1 MGPYPLALA
10 ALGASAI
17 GAAALAQTAGGTV
30 LGATAPG
37 LVAVGAL
44 VAAVL
49 VALAAHAL
57 LFGFGRRLTDARLGE
72 FSQAFLAR
80 IDRPARFG
88 FVLFAAMTVVHT
100 PLFEGPLFDWLEWL
114 LLVAI
119 IAFIGWG
126 AVVVLD
132 TAADL
137 YMRRVPDESE
147 DPVLARKHI
156 TQVQLLRRIAVI
168 LIGFVTFSAVLMTI
182 PAVRQYGV
190 SLFASAGVAGLVVGL
205 AARPLLSNL
214 IAGIQIAVTQ
224 PIRLGD
230 AVTIDGEFGSVE
242 EIRTTYVVV
251 RLWDGRRLVVP
262 LSFFMEKTFQ
272 NWTLQ
277 GGSIVGTVML
287 FVDYTVPIAP
297 MRERFLE
304 VVRASPQWDGKT
316 AALQVFETTQAGVQL
331 RGLVSAA
338 SPRESFELR
347 CEVRERMVAWIQE
360 RKAAEAQAGS

>member
-10 ALGASAI
+10 ALGASAF
-17 GAAALAQTAGGTV
+17 GAAALAQTGGTV

-37 LVAVGAL
+37 LAA
-44 VAAVL
+44 VAALIAAIL

-57 LFGFGRRLTDARLGE
+57 LFGFGRRLTDARLGP
-72 FSQAFLAR
+72 FAQALLSR
-80 IDRPARFG
+80 IDGPARFG
-88 FVLFAAMTVVHT
+88 LVLVAVMSVVHT
-100 PLFEGPLFDWLEWL
+100 PLFHGPVFEWLEWL
-114 LLVAI
+114 LLVAL

-126 AVVVLD
+126 AVVMLD

-137 YMRRVPDESE
+137 YMRRVPDESD

-168 LIGFVTFSAVLMTI
+168 LIGFVTFSAVLMTV

-230 AVTIDGEFGSVE
+230 AVTIDNEFGSVE

-262 LSFFMEKTFQ
+262 LSFFMEKNFQ

-277 GGSIVGTVML
+277 GGSIVGSVML
-287 FVDYTVPIAP
+287 FVDYTVPIGP

-304 VVRASPQWDGKT
+304 VVRSSPLWDGKT
-316 AALQVFETTQAGVQL
+316 AALQVFETTQAAVQL
-331 RGLVSAA
+331 RGLVSAR

-347 CEVRERMVAWIQE
+347 CEVREKMVGWLQE
-360 RKAAEAQAGS
+360 RRAAEAPPAA